1 MCQSFCFY
9 RFYILAVTK
18 QIILPLQ
25 ENNRNCLILWTHKK
39 SIFFLIH
46 FVSKVYFFNVSFFSW
61 QQAKTTN
68 LVGEIACD
76 QHLRLPIG
84 GNQYYNNIKEEEEE
98 EEEPEQNAFWLSL
111 PLLHTKNACPILP

>member
-1 MCQSFCFY
+1 M
-9 RFYILAVTK
+9 
-18 QIILPLQ
+18 
-25 ENNRNCLILWTHKK
+25 
-39 SIFFLIH
+39 
-46 FVSKVYFFNVSFFSW
+46 SKVYFFNVSFFSW
-61 QQAKTTN
+61 QQAKTPN